1 MDPDAINEVMLRRES
16 AELSNVA
23 AGRKTTRKNGA
34 GDRADSAS
42 ANSPVS
48 QFSLRLLRAK
58 AEIDAISQAL
68 ERTGWNRRRA
78 ADLLCI
84 SYRGLAY
91 KIRQYDIT
99 AREPH
104 RS

>member
-1 MDPDAINEVMLRRES
+1 MNPDLMNEVMPSRES
-16 AELSNVA
+16 AELSSVA
-23 AGRKTTRKNGA
+23 AGRKTKRKDRV
-34 GDRADSAS
+34 GDSGDSAS

-58 AEIDAISQAL
+58 AEMDAISQAL

-91 KIRQYDIT
+91 KIRQ
-99 AREPH
+99 
-104 RS
+104 

>member
-1 MDPDAINEVMLRRES
+1 MNTDAMSEVMPSQENT
-16 AELSNVA
+16 ELSSVA
-23 AGRKTTRKNGA
+23 AATKTKRKDGL
-34 GDRADSAS
+34 GDRSNSAS

-48 QFSLRLLRAK
+48 QFSLRILRAK